1 MYCKIDYTFSIDK
14 IKNTS
19 DLKHHLLHHLKD
31 EETKSLISSHL
42 LKISITNMKL
52 YLFLAL
58 AFCVAFYVVQA
69 EAAPGPLPA
78 DRFARQATTKKPGDL
93 VDIDFS
99 SIADI
104 LSRILNAL
112 LKNQIRIG

>member
-1 MYCKIDYTFSIDK
+1 
-14 IKNTS
+14 
-19 DLKHHLLHHLKD
+19 D
-31 EETKSLISSHL
+31 ESLISSHL

-58 AFCVAFYVVQA
+58 AFCVAICVVQA

-93 VDIDFS
+93 VDLDLS
-99 SIADI
+99 SLADI
-104 LSRILNAL
+104 LSRILNEL
-112 LKNQIRIG
+112 RKNPIRIG